1 LEAGEGIDWAYA
13 ESLAFGTLL
22 TEGHGVRLSGQDVR
36 RGTFSQRHSVFYDS
50 QTRERHIPLNNLSAE
65 QGRYCVYNS
74 LLSEAAVLGF
84 DYGYSLLTSN
94 LLVCWEAQFGDFVNG
109 AQVIIDQFI
118 ASAESKWQRPSH
130 MTLLL
135 PHGYEGQGPEHSSA
149 RLERFLQ
156 LCAGGNMQVCN
167 FTTPAQYFHAL
178 RRQLKRSTRKPLVVM
193 TPKSLLRHPKC
204 VSKLSDMAEGTTFK
218 EVLDDEH
225 LHGPARAHHAPHS
238 VQRQGVLRPARIPR
252 GAQDQERRHHP
263 HRAAL
268 PAELRDAEG
277 DRGQIS
283 AGAEKV
289 DLVPGGAAQHGRLLL
304 HPSAS
309 RRTLQPQGALR
320 RPRAQFQP
328 RRRIEGHPQ
337 LEQENLV
344 EAAFNAVIHA
354 FQDFPPTPRHALR
367 HQNPRTRR
375 IRRRR
380 PDRQMALQR
389 RRLRQESATSCSR
402 SKPTRSPL
410 KSPLKPAVR
419 CTSANRPVTMSKS
432 ALWLARSMKACAAP
446 AAKAEAPKPAP
457 AGETRTEAGKAENV
471 TEFKVVPKPEPAAA
485 PVAAKLPLHPEG
497 RVTRKKMSPLR
508 KKIADQ
514 LVSAQRTAAILTTF
528 NECDM
533 SNVMALRSKLQ
544 DSFVAKN
551 GVKLGFMSFFIKAVV
566 EALKAVP
573 QVNVRVEGDEIVQQ
587 HFFDIGVAV
596 GTERG
601 LIVPVLRD
609 ADQKSFA
616 ELEKDILAY
625 AAKAKEGKIQVSDL
639 TGGVFTISNGGVYG
653 SLLSTPIIN
662 PPQSAILGMH
672 SIQQR
677 PVAVDGQVVI
687 RPMMYLAL
695 SYDHRVVD
703 GKEAVSFL
711 IRVKDCIENPAR
723 MLVGA

>member
-1 LEAGEGIDWAYA
+1 MPSDIKIPALGESVAGGQIAKWHFKEGDHVKIGDILLTLETDKVAAEVTAEASGALHIGKQAGE
-13 ESLAFGTLL
+13 
-22 TEGHGVRLSGQDVR
+22 DVEV
-36 RGTFSQRHSVFYDS
+36 G
-50 QTRERHIPLNNLSAE
+50 
-65 QGRYCVYNS
+65 
-74 LLSEAAVLGF
+74 AV
-84 DYGYSLLTSN
+84 
-94 LLVCWEAQFGDFVNG
+94 V
-109 AQVIIDQFI
+109 
-118 ASAESKWQRPSH
+118 
-130 MTLLL
+130 
-135 PHGYEGQGPEHSSA
+135 
-149 RLERFLQ
+149 
-156 LCAGGNMQVCN
+156 
-167 FTTPAQYFHAL
+167 
-178 RRQLKRSTRKPLVVM
+178 
-193 TPKSLLRHPKC
+193 
-204 VSKLSDMAEGTTFK
+204 
-218 EVLDDEH
+218 
-225 LHGPARAHHAPHS
+225 
-238 VQRQGVLRPARIPR
+238 
-252 GAQDQERRHHP
+252 
-263 HRAAL
+263 
-268 PAELRDAEG
+268 
-277 DRGQIS
+277 GQI
-283 AGAEKV
+283 
-289 DLVPGGAAQHGRLLL
+289 D
-304 HPSAS
+304 
-309 RRTLQPQGALR
+309 
-320 RPRAQFQP
+320 
-328 RRRIEGHPQ
+328 
-337 LEQENLV
+337 
-344 EAAFNAVIHA
+344 
-354 FQDFPPTPRHALR
+354 
-367 HQNPRTRR
+367 
-375 IRRRR
+375 
-380 PDRQMALQR
+380 
-389 RRLRQESATSCSR
+389 ESA
-402 SKPTRSPL
+402 
-410 KSPLKPAVR
+410 
-419 CTSANRPVTMSKS
+419 
-432 ALWLARSMKACAAP
+432 AAP

-457 AGETRTEAGKAENV
+457 APAAKAEPEKPANV
-471 TEFKVVPKPEPAAA
+471 TEFKVVPKPEPAPVPAPATKAA
-485 PVAAKLPLHPEG
+485 PEG

-514 LVSAQRTAAILTTF
+514 LVTAQKTAAILTTF

-573 QVNVRVEGDEIVQQ
+573 QVNVRVEGEEIVQQ

-616 ELEKDILAY
+616 ELEKDILGY

-711 IRVKDCIENPAR
+711 IRIKDCIENPAR

>member
-1 LEAGEGIDWAYA
+1 MPSDIKIPALGESIAGGQIAKWHFKEGDHVKTGDVLLTLETDKVAAEVTAEASGALHIGKQAGE
-13 ESLAFGTLL
+13 
-22 TEGHGVRLSGQDVR
+22 DVEV
-36 RGTFSQRHSVFYDS
+36 G
-50 QTRERHIPLNNLSAE
+50 
-65 QGRYCVYNS
+65 
-74 LLSEAAVLGF
+74 AV
-84 DYGYSLLTSN
+84 
-94 LLVCWEAQFGDFVNG
+94 V
-109 AQVIIDQFI
+109 
-118 ASAESKWQRPSH
+118 
-130 MTLLL
+130 
-135 PHGYEGQGPEHSSA
+135 
-149 RLERFLQ
+149 
-156 LCAGGNMQVCN
+156 
-167 FTTPAQYFHAL
+167 
-178 RRQLKRSTRKPLVVM
+178 
-193 TPKSLLRHPKC
+193 
-204 VSKLSDMAEGTTFK
+204 
-218 EVLDDEH
+218 
-225 LHGPARAHHAPHS
+225 
-238 VQRQGVLRPARIPR
+238 
-252 GAQDQERRHHP
+252 
-263 HRAAL
+263 
-268 PAELRDAEG
+268 
-277 DRGQIS
+277 GQIDET
-283 AGAEKV
+283 A
-289 DLVPGGAAQHGRLLL
+289 
-304 HPSAS
+304 
-309 RRTLQPQGALR
+309 
-320 RPRAQFQP
+320 
-328 RRRIEGHPQ
+328 
-337 LEQENLV
+337 
-344 EAAFNAVIHA
+344 
-354 FQDFPPTPRHALR
+354 
-367 HQNPRTRR
+367 
-375 IRRRR
+375 
-380 PDRQMALQR
+380 
-389 RRLRQESATSCSR
+389 
-402 SKPTRSPL
+402 
-410 KSPLKPAVR
+410 
-419 CTSANRPVTMSKS
+419 
-432 ALWLARSMKACAAP
+432 AAP

-457 AGETRTEAGKAENV
+457 APAPKAEPEKPANV

-485 PVAAKLPLHPEG
+485 PAAKSTSAPEG

-677 PVAVDGQVVI
+677 PVAVAGQVVI